1 MKKWEKIN
9 QFKVQSFGKAQ
20 DKSSKFKVEELI
32 NIILENRGIKTR
44 KDRQEFLEPKL
55 ENVTVENVGIDK
67 KELKKSVKRIEKA
80 IKDKEQIVVYGDYD
94 VDGVCATA
102 ILWEMLHNLNANVT
116 PYIPHRVEEGYGLS
130 KTGISNI
137 QFQISNVK
145 LIITVDN
152 GIVANEAVKFA
163 KEQGIDVDVKGLGSQ
178 VGTIFSESDIEKSSA
193 PVYKFFYGIGGDTKA
208 GRTESVK
215 KIVGAYDLKKKN
227 FIEAK
232 DVVFIGQLPPR
243 EVLLGQLFG
252 MIAAPISSLLYI
264 LKEKSK
270 TPTP

>member
-1 MKKWEKIN
+1 MKT
-9 QFKVQSFGKAQ
+9 KVQKG
-20 DKSSKFKVEELI
+20 EELKEGKKLLEKSQVLI
-32 NIILENRGIKTR
+32 FTDFSKVKTADVRNLRQQLKEVKAKYFVIKKRLLALIL
-44 KDRQEFLEPKL
+44 
-55 ENVTVENVGIDK
+55 
-67 KELKKSVKRIEKA
+67 
-80 IKDKEQIVVYGDYD
+80 
-94 VDGVCATA
+94 
-102 ILWEMLHNLNANVT
+102 
-116 PYIPHRVEEGYGLS
+116 
-130 KTGISNI
+130 
-137 QFQISNVK
+137 
-145 LIITVDN
+145 
-152 GIVANEAVKFA
+152 